1 MTTKHIVIKLG
12 SMSADEVAKLLDMV
26 ADSAE
31 ADDAPEADAPEAD
44 DASEADDLNDAAQS
58 GADPVFARALE
69 FANDFNGEAFMASEM
84 VDRGDWEAARA
95 SAAKASGMATEAGM
109 AAFGHGGDGLLV
121 ALVVKARGMVDEALA
136 AIAEKRAASAS
147 YLLSEAV
154 QAATQALGLVAYRG
168 L

>member
-1 MTTKHIVIKLG
+1 MATKVYSFSTDDREKFDQARAAVRELLEKLG
-12 SMSADEVAKLLDMV
+12 VEAQDVPADGA
-26 ADSAE
+26 AE
-31 ADDAPEADAPEAD
+31 A
-44 DASEADDLNDAAQS
+44 AQG

-69 FANDFNGEAFMASEM
+69 LANDFNGEALMASEM

-95 SAAKASGMATEAGM
+95 SAEKASASASAAGM
-109 AAFGHGGDGLLV
+109 VAFGRDGDGLLV
-121 ALVVKARGMVDEALA
+121 ALVARARGMVDEALA

-154 QAATQALGLVAYRG
+154 QAATHALGLVAFRG

>member
-1 MTTKHIVIKLG
+1 MTTKVYSFSTDDREKFEQARAAVQELLEKLG
-12 SMSADEVAKLLDMV
+12 VECQ
-26 ADSAE
+26 
-31 ADDAPEADAPEAD
+31 DAPGDGAA
-44 DASEADDLNDAAQS
+44 DAAQS

-95 SAAKASGMATEAGM
+95 SAAKASGIATEEGM
-109 AAFGHGGDGLLV
+109 ASFGHGGDGLLV

>member
-12 SMSADEVAKLLDMV
+12 GMDADEVAQLLDMV
-26 ADSAE
+26 ADSA
-31 ADDAPEADAPEAD
+31 EAD

-95 SAAKASGMATEAGM
+95 SAAKASGMATKAAM
-109 AAFGHGGDGLLV
+109 PAFGHGGDGLLV

>member
-1 MTTKHIVIKLG
+1 MTTKVYSFSTDDREKFEQARAAVQELLEKLG
-12 SMSADEVAKLLDMV
+12 VEGQ
-26 ADSAE
+26 
-31 ADDAPEADAPEAD
+31 DAPGDGAADA
-44 DASEADDLNDAAQS
+44 SQS

-69 FANDFNGEAFMASEM
+69 LANDFNGEALMASEM

-147 YLLSEAV
+147 YLLSGAV

>member
-1 MTTKHIVIKLG
+1 MTTKHIAINLG
-12 SMSADEVAKLLDMV
+12 RLDAEKVAQLLDMV
-26 ADSAE
+26 NGFAGVDGSAE
-31 ADDAPEADAPEAD
+31 ADG
-44 DASEADDLNDAAQS
+44 ASEADDLNDAAQI

-69 FANDFNGEAFMASEM
+69 FANNFNGEAFMASEM
-84 VDRGDWEAARA
+84 VDRGDCEAERA